1 MDWNEKYIAVD
12 WGTTNRRAWL
22 VDPGGNVSARF
33 ADNLGL
39 MAVPPGGFEAAAA
52 DIRQQLGPWPMLLAG
67 MVGSDQ
73 GWQQAPYVACPAS
86 AKMLADNI
94 VWIDDNRSGIVPGV
108 CQTSGHPDVMRGEEV
123 QAIGAVNGS
132 LVSPDAYICHPGTH
146 AKWIRLERG
155 QIAGFT
161 TMMTGE
167 LFNLLRTG
175 SILSPQMQSEAV
187 DGDPFRAGL
196 DAAFSGA
203 SLSSAL
209 FTVRA
214 QYLLSNRP
222 GDGASY
228 ASGLLIGSD
237 VRAGLAQAS
246 PGEEIALIGRAD
258 LTRLYA
264 LAIESAGHGYRLID
278 GDRAFLAGIAAIVP
292 YLEKERIS

>member
-1 MDWNEKYIAVD
+1 MVWNDKYIAVD

-22 VDPGGNVSARF
+22 VDGYGNVAAQF
-33 ADNLGL
+33 ADDLGL
-39 MAVPPGGFEAAAA
+39 MAVRAGGFEAAAA
-52 DIRQQLGPWPMLLAG
+52 EIRQKLGPWPMLLAG
-67 MVGSDQ
+67 MVGSDK
-73 GWQQAPYVACPAS
+73 GWRQAPYVDCPAS
-86 AKMLADNI
+86 PKMLADNI
-94 VWIDDNRSGIVPGV
+94 VWLTDNHTGIVPGV
-108 CQTSGHPDVMRGEEV
+108 CQYSGHPDVMRGEEV
-123 QAIGAVNGS
+123 QAIGAVKGG
-132 LVSPDAYICHPGTH
+132 LVAPDAYICHPGTH
-146 AKWIRLERG
+146 AKWIRLDQG
-155 QIAGFT
+155 DIVGFT

-196 DAAFSGA
+196 NAALNGT

-214 QYLLSNRP
+214 QYLLSNAP

-237 VRAGLAQAS
+237 VREGLAQAS
-246 PGEEIALIGRAD
+246 SSEDIALIGRAD

-264 LAIESAGHGYRLID
+264 LAIESAGHRCQLID
-278 GDRAFLAGIAAIVP
+278 GDRAFLAGIAAIIP
-292 YLEKERIS
+292 YLEKDRVS